1 MTDYPPLNLPPFDIK
16 VRTTPEGRDVFD
28 PLRRRWVRLTPEEWV
43 RQHFC
48 NYLVHHRGYPATS
61 LGNEVGVNVGGVS
74 RRCDTL
80 LYRREGATPRMIVEY
95 KAPSIPITESVFTQI
110 QSYNSV
116 LRADYLV
123 VSNGLQTFCLHMD
136 YIAQQA
142 TFLPEVPAYTDLR

>member
-1 MTDYPPLNLPPFDIK
+1 MTDYPQLHLPAFAIR
-16 VRTTPEGRDVFD
+16 VREAQDGREVFD

-48 NYLVHHRGYPATS
+48 NYLIHHKGYPATS

-80 LYRREGATPRMIVEY
+80 LYRSEGATPRMIVEY
-95 KAPSIPITESVFTQI
+95 KAPGIPITESVFTQI

-116 LRADYLV
+116 LRADYLI
-123 VSNGLQTFCLHMD
+123 VSNGLQTFCLHLD
-136 YIAQQA
+136 YITMQA
-142 TFLPEVPAYTDLR
+142 TFLPEVPAYDELQ